1 MQPGRATNTLHD
13 EEEQL
18 VSAFL
23 LVKIEGGSKID
34 SMDHV
39 TKRPEVKNLTWVLG
53 PYDVIIEC
61 ELPTIDLLGGFAREV
76 RACPGVSE
84 SITCLAVD

>member
-1 MQPGRATNTLHD
+1 M
-13 EEEQL
+13 

-39 TKRPEVKNLTWVLG
+39 TKRPEVRKLTWVLG

-61 ELPTIDLLGGFAREV
+61 ELSSMDALGGFAREV